1 MMDLRIV
8 VRLVPVLT
16 ATMSMVAPAA
26 ATTLVRQGLDRL
38 TTENEAVVQAKILE
52 THSYWNDD
60 HTFILTDVR
69 ARASRV
75 FKGPD
80 AESVTLTLMGGTV
93 GEVTTLIVGGAS
105 LVPGSEYVL
114 FLAHADLPG
123 ASGRLTVREHAQAVF
138 VLENGRAFS
147 EAIGEPLVPDANGD
161 TAVPGGEDGL
171 AVDELIRQILQHSH
185 H

>member
-1 MMDLRIV
+1 MKDLRIV
-8 VRLVPVLT
+8 VRLMPVLM
-16 ATMSMVAPAA
+16 AGLSLVAPAA

-38 TTENEAVVQAKILE
+38 TVENEVVLQAKVLD

-80 AESVTLTLMGGTV
+80 TEWVTLTVMGGTV
-93 GEVTTLIVGGAS
+93 GEVTTLLVGGAN

-123 ASGRLTVREHAQAVF
+123 ARHRLTVREHAQGVF
-138 VLENGRAFS
+138 VLENDRAIS
-147 EAIGEPLVPDANGD
+147 EAVGEPLVPDANGHTD
-161 TAVPGGEDGL
+161 VPGGEGGM
-171 AVDELIRQILQHSH
+171 AVDELIRQILQHSNR
-185 H
+185 